1 MQNITFNVANTAM
14 LSYDNLHVH
23 FRASSSL
30 SLNYYHYMIAYI
42 KNQYLSF
49 LFSFREIKCETDSIS
64 RKNPIIEVYFDLLCT
79 HFNITFSFYL

>member
-49 LFSFREIKCETDSIS
+49 LFEPYEFKQCKNCKRCEHKMEKLDV
-64 RKNPIIEVYFDLLCT
+64 KDYPANFK
-79 HFNITFSFYL
+79 